1 MSLHGKCSFQT
12 RGSGAGVRRARLLS
26 QPSKLWQW
34 PGRDPLSKAIKR
46 PSPTGVSRAS
56 FRDNLRMQS
65 KWALRLITALLW
77 ALVAASAVYWGLRM
91 GGRTARVVVPEVAVV
106 TSINDASASQ
116 LAITRLLGGSS
127 SKAPGLM
134 PGAAERFALAGV
146 IASAAGEGTA
156 LISVDGKPAR
166 PFVVGARIAPGYV
179 LKAVGQRDATL
190 ADDPAGA
197 GRVMLSLPAY
207 KTATLIT
214 SLPAGVSAASPA
226 TVGQITRTSP
236 PPRTDAR
243 RLPPAPIRREER
255 RSP

>member
-34 PGRDPLSKAIKR
+34 PGRDFLSKAIKR

-116 LAITRLLGGSS
+116 LAITRLLG
-127 SKAPGLM
+127 
-134 PGAAERFALAGV
+134 AAERFALAGV

-190 ADDPAGA
+190 ADDPEGA
-197 GRVMLSLPAY
+197 GRVLLSLPAY

-243 RLPPAPIRREER
+243 RLPPVPIRREER